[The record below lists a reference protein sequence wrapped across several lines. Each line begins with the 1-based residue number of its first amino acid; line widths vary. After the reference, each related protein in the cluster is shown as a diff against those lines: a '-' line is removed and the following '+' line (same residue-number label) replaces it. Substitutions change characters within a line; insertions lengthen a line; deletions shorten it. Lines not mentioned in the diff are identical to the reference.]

1 MSPVTRILWLVLGL
15 NLPVTAVKL
24 AIGFST
30 GALAVVADGFHSL
43 VDSSSNLVGLAGVW
57 AAARPVDAN
66 HPYGHRRFETMA
78 TLSIGVLLLAAAWE
92 ILRAIVERLTGGPP
106 PEITPTTLL
115 VVALTLPVNLAIV
128 AFETRAGR
136 RLNSQILLA
145 DATHTRTDVYVTL
158 GVLAS
163 LLGALLGLA
172 WLDMVVAAVVV
183 GVIVRAAWH
192 ILRAAALVLTDS
204 AAADPEAVARIA
216 LDVPGVR
223 YVHRV
228 RSRGATDDVHLDL
241 HVKVNPAITTTQ
253 AHSIASEVERR
264 ILTELP
270 RLRRVV
276 VHVEPPE

>member
-192 ILRAAALVLTDS
+192 ILRAAAL
-204 AAADPEAVARIA
+204 
-216 LDVPGVR
+216 
-223 YVHRV
+223 
-228 RSRGATDDVHLDL
+228 
-241 HVKVNPAITTTQ
+241 
-253 AHSIASEVERR
+253 
-264 ILTELP
+264 
-270 RLRRVV
+270 
-276 VHVEPPE
+276 